1 MTLHRRD
8 GEKPVDRSSR
18 KDRFIACLRGA
29 WDAGLQAMS
38 ALERSPVE
46 DLLARVERLES
57 EMAATRER
65 GTGGQEDGAGSRL
78 N

>member
-1 MTLHRRD
+1 MTRQSSD
-8 GEKPVDRSSR
+8 GEKPVDRPSR

-29 WDAGLQAMS
+29 WDVGLQAMA

-57 EMAATRER
+57 EAAATRDH
-65 GTGGQEDGAGSRL
+65 GTGGQEAGAGSRL
-78 N
+78 S